1 MHDADFSLDADG
13 RARAKELILS
23 LLQDGA
29 WHSGENV
36 DRHVAKAFGVPEA
49 VVLTTPG
56 QGPRRGFP
64 NYVDHV
70 KRELVTER
78 LVISQRLPGTK
89 RQSYRLP
96 TAAAGSPR

>member
-1 MHDADFSLDADG
+1 MKD
-13 RARAKELILS
+13 E
-23 LLQDGA
+23 
-29 WHSGENV
+29 
-36 DRHVAKAFGVPEA
+36 

-56 QGPRRGFP
+56 QGPRRGFA
-64 NYVDHV
+64 NYIDRA